1 MPRVWGLG
9 LALGF
14 LLGLAA
20 PSFGVFVS
28 FGPLLMI
35 RLCLVPCLAPLLLLR
50 KPDRQAGT
58 ALPATSVAD
67 PIAEASY
74 PRQAIRLPTIVPDRF
89 TGHLVYLS

>member
-1 MPRVWGLG
+1 MLQLAKECAVRFRRHAAGVGIGLV
-9 LALGF
+9 LGF

-35 RLCLVPCLAPLLLLR
+35 ILCLVPCLAPLLLLR
-50 KPDRQAGT
+50 KPNRQAGT

-67 PIAEASY
+67 PIAEASDR
-74 PRQAIRLPTIVPDRF
+74 RQAI
-89 TGHLVYLS
+89 